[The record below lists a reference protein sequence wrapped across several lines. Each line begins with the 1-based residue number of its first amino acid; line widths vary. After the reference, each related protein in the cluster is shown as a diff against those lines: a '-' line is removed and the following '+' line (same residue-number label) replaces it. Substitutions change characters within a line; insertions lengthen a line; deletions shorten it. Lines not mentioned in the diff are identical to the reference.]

1 MGSSMKMT
9 QSLWFGIFAVC
20 LKYTTVLLP
29 LLGKDVRNVQRREVR
44 KFLVWSCVRAQIVES
59 GENLNLNSLDTRR
72 KHWHISK
79 KKTSLAQKK
88 IKKQQKEGKANFSLI
103 LISRPHRYLS

>member
-1 MGSSMKMT
+1 MGRSMKMT

-79 KKTSLAQKK
+79 KKNQSRTKENQKTAK
-88 IKKQQKEGKANFSLI
+88 GGQSKLFLNPDQQTT
-103 LISRPHRYLS
+103 